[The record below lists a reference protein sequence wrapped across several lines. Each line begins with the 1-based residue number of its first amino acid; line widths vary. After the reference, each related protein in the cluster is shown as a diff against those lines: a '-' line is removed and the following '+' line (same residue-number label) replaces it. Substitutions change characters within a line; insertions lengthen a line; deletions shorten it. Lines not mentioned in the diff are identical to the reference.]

1 MHGVKGYSTFWEAMC
16 LRYYEYIPGVNQ
28 PEERDIGDGYTDWI
42 RKVGPGVSEP
52 QLHIKVQRYR
62 HMNNT

>member
-28 PEERDIGDGYTDWI
+28 PEEKDIGDDYGILIGSIGSEKLAAYKRNKDTD
-42 RKVGPGVSEP
+42 
-52 QLHIKVQRYR
+52 
-62 HMNNT
+62 T

>member
-28 PEERDIGDGYTDWI
+28 PEEKDIGGGYTDWI
-42 RKVGPGVSEP
+42 RKVGPRIGS
-52 QLHIKVQRYR
+52 HNCI
-62 HMNNT
+62 

>member
-28 PEERDIGDGYTDWI
+28 PEEMDIG
-42 RKVGPGVSEP
+42 R
-52 QLHIKVQRYR
+52 
-62 HMNNT
+62 